1 MKKPQSPCQGCEVRL
16 VKCHEYCDLYKDY
29 VQRQAEYRQAVK
41 TARWEAYGN
50 SVEWSDARL
59 KRMRGKSK

>member
-29 VQRQAEYRQAVK
+29 VERMAEYRRKVK
-41 TARWEAYGN
+41 AARWAAYGN
-50 SVEWSDARL
+50 TVEWSEGRL
-59 KRMRGKSK
+59 KKIRGSK